1 MIRDICIGVDTI
13 NAENL
18 LEHFNSCDVHIEN
31 VDLLEHSIKLRRY
44 ATTIEAWEREILVG
58 LAACYLNRPEL
69 GVAFITHIAILPKY
83 QRKGIGRL
91 LIRKVAELAK
101 AKSFSELILE
111 VKKNNEKALKFY
123 FSMGFAVNEDRGDKY
138 LMGAKI
144 DKLKYK
150 VC

>member
-1 MIRDICIGVDTI
+1 M
-13 NAENL
+13 
-18 LEHFNSCDVHIEN
+18 
-31 VDLLEHSIKLRRY
+31 
-44 ATTIEAWEREILVG
+44 
-58 LAACYLNRPEL
+58 
-69 GVAFITHIAILPKY
+69 PKY

-91 LIRKVAELAK
+91 LIRKVAELGK